1 MQAFITDAAGVS
13 STSPVQSF
21 SAPAQLQQAPS
32 NGSVVPAVAMSPLHT
47 GSSVPASFLQL
58 SSNPFVPNWVIHVVI
73 EVCVVGAISLYLNSR
88 ISEVERK
95 FAGLNDYLLRE
106 WQAWSRD
113 QAQKN
118 AVNAQSLAQTLAQVQ
133 SQVVHANELTSNSNS
148 NNALAA
154 AQSSGKSASGLA
166 QSESES
172 ATKTKMARMQAE
184 ITALRKHCL
193 FLTHQHNDIL
203 ARMEMLEKINHEE
216 EEEEEELEELEEEE
230 EEEKE
235 EEQSFAPSPNPSS
248 GLAAIEE
255 REEEDVKQET
265 HQNLN
270 QDDKLALAPIQ
281 SITNSS
287 VDESDSKDEEVT
299 ESDIAE
305 ELEEMDNEDPMI
317 QSKNAK

>member
-1 MQAFITDAAGVS
+1 MIIYMQAFITDTAGVS
-13 STSPVQSF
+13 STSPAQSF
-21 SAPAQLQQAPS
+21 SAPAHLQQAPS

-47 GSSVPASFLQL
+47 GSSVPASFMQL
-58 SSNPFVPNWVIHVVI
+58 TSNPFVPNWVIHVVI

-118 AVNAQSLAQTLAQVQ
+118 AANAQSLAQTLAQVQ

-154 AQSSGKSASGLA
+154 AQSSGNSASGLA

-172 ATKTKMARMQAE
+172 ATKNKMARMQAE

-216 EEEEEELEELEEEE
+216 EELE

-235 EEQSFAPSPNPSS
+235 EEEEQSFSPSPNPIS
-248 GLAAIEE
+248 GLAVIEE
-255 REEEDVKQET
+255 REEEEVEQET

-281 SITNSS
+281 PITNSS